1 MADNNFKILDCTLRD
16 GGYYTKW
23 DFESSIVTDYI
34 SSLNKLPIDFI
45 EVGYKNISSNEYQGE
60 FYYCPK
66 YRLEEIKAKSN
77 KKIAVMIDEKN
88 YSTKQMISL
97 LDPCKESID
106 LIRLAVDPLRIKESY
121 KKVIKLKSLGIPI
134 ACNFMYLNKWER
146 IPGFF
151 NNLKIISSQ
160 VEYIYLVDSFGS
172 IYPHQ
177 LKKLILKIKQFVDC
191 KVGFHGHNNLELAF
205 ANTLVAIENGVDI
218 VDSTVIGMGRGAGN
232 LKTELLISH
241 ISKDLKINFN
251 ALSSLVDAFS
261 KLHSD
266 YNWGTN
272 LPYMLSGV
280 TETPQKLI
288 MEWLS
293 KRYLSLNSIVNKI
306 TNFNTYKHSFPKLNN
321 MLYDKSIII
330 GGGSSI
336 EKHIYAILEFLN
348 QNPEFVIVF
357 SSTRYFELFQNLSNF
372 KIFCFVGDESERIDL
387 SKIVF
392 DEKKTIA
399 IVPSESL
406 ETIPTRIPENFRNI
420 TFEIESLTID
430 NSAKVNNCSLSLQA
444 VKNLSCKTIFLVG
457 FDGYEKSNKV
467 YEIEL
472 FNENDSLFKLLNEN
486 KIELRSLTPTTY
498 KNIII
503 DSIYSYI

>member
-1 MADNNFKILDCTLRD
+1 MN
-16 GGYYTKW
+16 
-23 DFESSIVTDYI
+23 
-34 SSLNKLPIDFI
+34 
-45 EVGYKNISSNEYQGE
+45 
-60 FYYCPK
+60 
-66 YRLEEIKAKSN
+66 
-77 KKIAVMIDEKN
+77 
-88 YSTKQMISL
+88 
-97 LDPCKESID
+97 
-106 LIRLAVDPLRIKESY
+106 
-121 KKVIKLKSLGIPI
+121 
-134 ACNFMYLNKWER
+134 
-146 IPGFF
+146 
-151 NNLKIISSQ
+151 
-160 VEYIYLVDSFGS
+160 
-172 IYPHQ
+172 
-177 LKKLILKIKQFVDC
+177 
-191 KVGFHGHNNLELAF
+191 
-205 ANTLVAIENGVDI
+205 
-218 VDSTVIGMGRGAGN
+218 
-232 LKTELLISH
+232 
-241 ISKDLKINFN
+241 
-251 ALSSLVDAFS
+251 AFS
-261 KLHSD
+261 KLHSE

-306 TNFNTYKHSFPKLNN
+306 TNFNMDKHSFPKLKNKF
-321 MLYDKSIII
+321 YDKSIII

-392 DEKKTIA
+392 DDKKAVA
-399 IVPSESL
+399 IVPSVSL

-430 NSAKVNNCSLSLQA
+430 NNAKVNNCSLSLQV